1 MGTISGW
8 TQKRALEPWLAL
20 LSRPG
25 FLPICFGIFVATRAA
40 LIFWVPIAEPFSD
53 SGWYL
58 NRALTLLADGSYSE
72 RGLPTAYWPVGYPA
86 FLALVFKVAG
96 PSWLAAQL
104 ANLVL
109 AGASFW
115 LLYAVARRFLQHEL
129 AGRGAVLLLTLY
141 PNNAAYVPAL
151 LTEALYTFLLLAACY
166 GLLSG
171 RTWWHLLSAGVL
183 FGLATLVKTQT
194 ILLIPVLAGLAFLDT
209 WSISKAVRAAMSAAA
224 VLGIALLVAAPWAL
238 RNYAVLGAAVLS
250 TNGGTALLAGNNPSV
265 VGDYWHD
272 YSEDDPLFSEAR
284 FSAQDQVQADKRA
297 RTLAVGWIK
306 DHPVQFLLLAPK
318 KVFRLWAPDG
328 EGEWMYQDTPF
339 YQRHSTVF
347 RLVRVFN
354 QAFYGLAM
362 MLFALSIWRLLTLR
376 SAPTMYFGLGVVLV
390 TTFTSVVFSG
400 QSRYHFPAMPFIFAY
415 VAWYLATCAQS
426 PRDPPISV
434 PDRL

>member
-1 MGTISGW
+1 M
-8 TQKRALEPWLAL
+8 QKHAIAPWLAL
-20 LSRPG
+20 LSRPL
-25 FLPICFGIFVATRAA
+25 FLTICFGVFVATRMA
-40 LIFWVPIAEPFSD
+40 LILWVPIAEPFSD

-58 NRALTLLADGSYSE
+58 NRALSLLTDGTYSE
-72 RGLPTAYWPVGYPA
+72 RGLPTAYWPVGYPG

-115 LLYAVARRFLQHEL
+115 LLYAVARLFLRHEF

-141 PNNAAYVPAL
+141 PNNAAYVPLL
-151 LTEALYTFLLLAACY
+151 LTESLYTFLLLGACFA
-166 GLLSG
+166 LLSG
-171 RTWWHLLSAGVL
+171 RAWWHLLSAGVL

-194 ILLIPVLAGLAFLDT
+194 ILLIPVLAGLAFLDE
-209 WSISKAVRAAMSAAA
+209 WSIGKAVRAALRAAA
-224 VLGIALLVAAPWAL
+224 VLGIALLAAAPWAM
-238 RNYAVLGAAVLS
+238 RNYSVLGAAVLS
-250 TNGGTALLAGNNPSV
+250 TNGGTALLAGNNPSI

-272 YSEDDPLFSEAR
+272 YSDDALFGQVA
-284 FSAQDQVQADKRA
+284 FSVEDQVRADQRA
-297 RTLAVGWIK
+297 RALAVDWIK

-347 RLVRVFN
+347 RLVRVLN

-362 MLFALSIWRLLTLR
+362 LLFALSIWRLLRLR

-415 VAWYLATCAQS
+415 VAWYLATRAQS

-434 PDRL
+434 RGRL